1 MAVALNAL
9 AVAFGDEPNFS
20 ITDQA
25 TVRMED
31 TTPLPIGAPGTPPD
45 VAAPAASLWQTD
57 TLALCLIL
65 DMSWT
70 LRAPGSVAWVANVT
84 W

>member
-1 MAVALNAL
+1 L
-9 AVAFGDEPNFS
+9 AVAFEDEPGFAIS
-20 ITDQA
+20 DQA
-25 TVRMED
+25 TVHMED
-31 TTPLPIGAPGTPPD
+31 TNPLPLAAAGTPPV
-45 VAAPAASLWQTD
+45 VAEPAASLWQTD

-70 LRAPGSVAWVANVT
+70 LRAPGSVAWIENVT